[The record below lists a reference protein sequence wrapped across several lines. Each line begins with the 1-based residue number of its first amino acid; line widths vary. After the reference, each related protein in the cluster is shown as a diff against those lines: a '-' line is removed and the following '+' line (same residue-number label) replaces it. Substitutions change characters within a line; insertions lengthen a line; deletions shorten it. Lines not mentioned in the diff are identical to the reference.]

1 VVRLKPTL
9 PPVSDWGRS
18 AAVAVRTDLGLVVAL
33 TLVAA
38 AATLLPGSLVVVRAA
53 LALPL
58 VLALPGYAVTRAML
72 RLDEL
77 RGTELLIVS
86 VALSIMVTVFAAL
99 LLQAAGVRLEERQWM
114 LVIAV
119 VTIAAAAIGIN
130 RGQAHPVVLPHVN
143 VRWRESVALAGAVVL
158 LIAAAALGFTPLS
171 APKGT
176 VGVSGVWI
184 LPGAGDNSA
193 DLGVINDETR
203 ARRYTVELTVAGQRA
218 RTFGPFELPPGG
230 TWTRSAVVGPP
241 SKPLTQVLL
250 RYASNPKRVI
260 QSGALRCWCVVVPA
274 KKARP

>member
-1 VVRLKPTL
+1 MVKL
-9 PPVSDWGRS
+9 PPVADWRRS
-18 AAVAVRTDLGLVVAL
+18 AAAAVRSDLGLVVAL
-33 TLVAA
+33 TLLAA
-38 AATLLPGSLVVVRAA
+38 AATLLPCSLVVVRAV

-58 VLALPGYAVTRAML
+58 VLALPGYALTRAML

-114 LVIAV
+114 ALIAV
-119 VTIAAAAIGIN
+119 VTIAAAAIGIS
-130 RGQAHPVVLPHVN
+130 RGQAHPVVLPHLS
-143 VRWRESVALAGAVVL
+143 VRWREASAIASAIVL

-171 APKGT
+171 APMGT
-176 VGVSGVWI
+176 VGESFLWI
-184 LPGAGDNSA
+184 LPLPGAGDNA
-193 DLGVINDETR
+193 AEFGVINDETR

-218 RTFGPFELPPGG
+218 RTFGPFELAPGG
-230 TWTRSAVVGPP
+230 TWGASAVVGPP
-241 SKPLTQVLL
+241 SKPLTQALL

-274 KKARP
+274 KKARS

>member
-1 VVRLKPTL
+1 VVRPTL
-9 PPVSDWGRS
+9 PPVAQWGRS
-18 AAVAVRTDLGLVVAL
+18 ATAAVRSDLGLVVAF

-38 AATLLPGSLVVVRAA
+38 AATLLPGSLVVVRAL

-58 VLALPGYAVTRAML
+58 VLALPGYALTRAML

-99 LLQAAGVRLEERQWM
+99 LMQAAGVRLEERQWM
-114 LVIAV
+114 AVIAV
-119 VTIAAAAIGIN
+119 VTIVAAAVGIS

-143 VRWRESVALAGAVVL
+143 VRLREAIAIAGAAVL

-176 VGVSGVWI
+176 IGSSPVWI

-193 DLGVINDETR
+193 DFGVINDETS
-203 ARRYTVELTVAGQRA
+203 ARRYTLELTVVGQPT
-218 RTFGPFELPPGG
+218 RTFGPFALPPGG
-230 TWTRSAVVGPP
+230 TWSRSAVVGPP
-241 SKPLTQVLL
+241 SKPLTQVFL
-250 RYASNPKRVI
+250 RYASNPRRVI
-260 QSGALRCWCVVVPA
+260 ESGALRCWCVVVPA
-274 KKARP
+274 KGARS

>member
-1 VVRLKPTL
+1 MVRPTL
-9 PPVSDWGRS
+9 QPVANWGRS
-18 AAVAVRTDLGLVVAL
+18 AAAAVRTDLGLVVAL
-33 TLVAA
+33 TLLAA
-38 AATLLPGSLVVVRAA
+38 AATLLPGSLVVVRAV

-58 VLALPGYAVTRAML
+58 VLALPGYALTRAML

-99 LLQAAGVRLEERQWM
+99 AMQAAGVRLEERQWM
-114 LVIAV
+114 AAIAV
-119 VTIAAAAIGIN
+119 VTIAAAAIGIS
-130 RGQAHPVVLPHVN
+130 RGQAHRVVLPHVSL
-143 VRWRESVALAGAVVL
+143 RWREASAIAGAIVL

-176 VGVSGVWI
+176 VVVSGVWI

-193 DLGVINDETR
+193 DFGVINDETR

-218 RTFGPFELPPGG
+218 RTFGPFELEPGG
-230 TWTRSAVVGPP
+230 TWSASAVVGPP

-260 QSGALRCWCVVVPA
+260 QSGALRCWCVVVA
-274 KKARP
+274 SKGARS